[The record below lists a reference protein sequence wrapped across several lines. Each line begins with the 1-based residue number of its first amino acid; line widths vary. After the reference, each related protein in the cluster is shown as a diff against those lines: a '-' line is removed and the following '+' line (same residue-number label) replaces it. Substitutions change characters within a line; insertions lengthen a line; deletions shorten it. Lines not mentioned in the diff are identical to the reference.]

1 MSISIG
7 TSGQDPYKFLASKT
21 EETVVG
27 GGSWTTEAIKAAGI
41 DIDGEDQKQA
51 YEELVIARLDRLK
64 TEQVGKN
71 GPKRME

>member
-1 MSISIG
+1 MGLEENVVQRLVAGLHKVFPKWQQLIKVS
-7 TSGQDPYKFLASKT
+7 FLS
-21 EETVVG
+21 
-27 GGSWTTEAIKAAGI
+27 
-41 DIDGEDQKQA
+41 EDQKQA